1 MDDRVLACS
10 TKSSSSAGTLV
21 LDLGRGHGREL
32 AIRRVSDDTWYLLVV
47 ALPATG
53 EPQLMTPGQ
62 FAAARRVEV
71 PASFLAKASGGSL
84 EAVLSRTGTYEAYV

>member
-1 MDDRVLACS
+1 M
-10 TKSSSSAGTLV
+10 
-21 LDLGRGHGREL
+21 
-32 AIRRVSDDTWYLLVV
+32 AIRRVFDDTWYLLVV

-62 FAAARRVEV
+62 FAAARRLEV

-84 EAVLSRTGTYEAYV
+84 EAVLNHTGTYEAYVSDNLESETGGHVYRFVYSGPAP